1 MAVEKNNTI
10 IYFDHKEDED
20 LANKLL
26 DFWIKNKFEGT
37 EKQSLK
43 ISRLEGNKTLL
54 LKVIVRES
62 FKNQKMPFEDINR
75 FNDIQTK
82 LNREVFVNTPCQ
94 IAVCD
99 KYFNVLTIPNKINP

>member
-26 DFWIKNKFEGT
+26 DFWIKNKYEGK

-54 LKVIVRES
+54 LKVIVQES
-62 FKNQKMPFEDINR
+62 FKAQ
-75 FNDIQTK
+75 
-82 LNREVFVNTPCQ
+82 
-94 IAVCD
+94 
-99 KYFNVLTIPNKINP
+99 